1 MKETDPFPPYRVDQ
15 MASQNPDFQLSLLI
29 GKIRTPNNSQST
41 KINIILP
48 CVNTS
53 ITTATTKRYLWT
65 LLTSTCLSLSLQ
77 DEKLHEKSLEIWKM
91 RKREEVPRY
100 SGLNRRKEQTGKS
113 RWLYTTLRYVLHQL
127 KEGEEDEFRSV
138 FRGSDAVPFKHYYC
152 TSRSVNCAIVLM

>member
-1 MKETDPFPPYRVDQ
+1 

-127 KEGEEDEFRSV
+127 KKGEEDEFRSV
-138 FRGSDAVPFKHYYC
+138 FRGLWAYSKCISILEVCQLCYC
-152 TSRSVNCAIVLM
+152 AYVILIFHGTRSAGKTRN